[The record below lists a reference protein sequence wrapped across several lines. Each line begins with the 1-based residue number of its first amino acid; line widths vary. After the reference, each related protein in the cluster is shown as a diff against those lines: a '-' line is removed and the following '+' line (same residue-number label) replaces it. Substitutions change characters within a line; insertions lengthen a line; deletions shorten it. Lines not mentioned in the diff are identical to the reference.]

1 MNEINDVPVLLC
13 GVIEARITAP
23 LSEAFADKLGHEKA
37 VEIAS
42 NVILNLAVKSG
53 AELAKRCGGNSF
65 EQLADGMGQW
75 SAGGA
80 IERNVIERDETK
92 YNYNIVKC
100 KYADMYKELDLAEL
114 GFVLSCGRDGML
126 FGGFNPDIKFERT
139 QTIMEGAEHYDFRL
153 SLDRK
158 AKE

>member
-1 MNEINDVPVLLC
+1 MPVLLRRE
-13 GVIEARITAP
+13 IEARIMAP
-23 LSEAFADKLGHEKA
+23 LIEAFADKLGHEKA

-53 AELAKRCGGNSF
+53 ADLAKRCGGNSF
-65 EQLADGMGQW
+65 EHMPNGMGRW

-80 IERNVIERDETK
+80 TERNVIERGETK

-100 KYADMYKELDLAEL
+100 KYADMYKELGLAEL

-126 FGGFNPDIKFERT
+126 FGGFNPDIKFERPR
-139 QTIMEGAEHYDFRL
+139 E
-153 SLDRK
+153 SWK
-158 AKE
+158 ARRR